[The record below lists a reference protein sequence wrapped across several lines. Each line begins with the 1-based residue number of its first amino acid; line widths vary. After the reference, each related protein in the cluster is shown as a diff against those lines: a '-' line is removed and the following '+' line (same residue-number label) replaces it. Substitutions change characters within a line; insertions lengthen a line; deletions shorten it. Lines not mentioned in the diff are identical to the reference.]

1 MKPFYIIA
9 TFILLLCASCRTA
22 ERTVQT
28 AATQEVSVR
37 TDTLRL
43 FTHTADTL
51 LRRDSIFVREVL
63 RSDTVLIERTHF
75 RTDRIAAMRRDTVY
89 ISRTD
94 TLQLYRSER
103 NDTRGI
109 PGGTVKLCLCL
120 AAFAVLCI
128 IIWIKKK
135 KTW

>member
-1 MKPFYIIA
+1 MKPFCIIA
-9 TFILLLCASCRTA
+9 AFIILLCASCRTA

-28 AATQEVSVR
+28 AATQVSVR

-75 RTDRIAAMRRDTVY
+75 RTDRIAAMRHDTVY

-94 TLQLYRSER
+94 TLRLYRSER

-109 PGGTVKLCLCL
+109 PSGAIKLCLCL
-120 AAFAVLCI
+120 AAFAVLYI
-128 IIWIKKK
+128 IFWIKKK

>member
-1 MKPFYIIA
+1 MKPFYIITA
-9 TFILLLCASCRTA
+9 FILLLCASCRTA

-28 AATQEVSVR
+28 AATQVAVR

-43 FTHTADTL
+43 FTHSADTL

-94 TLQLYRSER
+94 TLRLYRSER

-109 PGGTVKLCLCL
+109 PGGAVKLCLCL

-128 IIWIKKK
+128 IVWIKKK

>member
-1 MKPFYIIA
+1 MKPVYIIA

-28 AATQEVSVR
+28 AATLSAVR

-63 RSDTVLIERTHF
+63 RSDTILIERTHF
-75 RTDRIAAMRRDTVY
+75 RTDRIAAMRHDTVY

-94 TLQLYRSER
+94 TLRLYRSER
-103 NDTRGI
+103 TDTRGI
-109 PGGTVKLCLCL
+109 PGGATKLCLCL
-120 AAFAVLCI
+120 AAFAALCI
-128 IIWIKKK
+128 IVWIKKK

>member
-9 TFILLLCASCRTA
+9 AFILLLCASCRTA

-28 AATQEVSVR
+28 AATQLAVR

-75 RTDRIAAMRRDTVY
+75 RTDRIAAMRHDTVY

-94 TLQLYRSER
+94 TLRLYRSER

-109 PGGTVKLCLCL
+109 PGSAVKLCLCL

-128 IIWIKKK
+128 IVWIKKK

>member
-28 AATQEVSVR
+28 AATQLAVR

-75 RTDRIAAMRRDTVY
+75 RTDRIAAMRHDTVY

-94 TLQLYRSER
+94 TLRLYRSER

-109 PGGTVKLCLCL
+109 PGGAAKLCLCL

-128 IIWIKKK
+128 IVWIKQKK
-135 KTW
+135 W

>member
-1 MKPFYIIA
+1 MKLLHIIA
-9 TFILLLCASCRTA
+9 AFVLLLCVSCRTA
-22 ERTVQT
+22 ERTVQAT
-28 AATQEVSVR
+28 ATLSAVR

-51 LRRDSIFVREVL
+51 LLRDSIFVREVL

-75 RTDRIAAMRRDTVY
+75 RTDRIAAMRHDTVY

-109 PGGTVKLCLCL
+109 PGSAVKLCLCL
-120 AAFAVLCI
+120 AVFAVLC

>member
-1 MKPFYIIA
+1 MKQFCIIA
-9 TFILLLCASCRTA
+9 AFILLICASCRTA

-28 AATQEVSVR
+28 AATQVAVR

-43 FTHTADTL
+43 FTHSADTL

-63 RSDTVLIERTHF
+63 RSDTVIIERTHF

-89 ISRTD
+89 LSKTD
-94 TLQLYRSER
+94 TLRLYRSER
-103 NDTRGI
+103 TDTRGI
-109 PGGTVKLCLCL
+109 SGGATKLCLCI
-120 AAFAVLCI
+120 AAFAVLF

>member
-1 MKPFYIIA
+1 MKPCFIIA
-9 TFILLLCASCRTA
+9 AFILLLCASCRTA
-22 ERTVQT
+22 ERTVKT
-28 AATQEVSVR
+28 AATQLAVR

-75 RTDRIAAMRRDTVY
+75 RTDRIAAMRHDTVY

-94 TLQLYRSER
+94 TLRLYRSER

-109 PGGTVKLCLCL
+109 PGSAVKLCLCL

-128 IIWIKKK
+128 IVWIKKK

>member
-1 MKPFYIIA
+1 MKPFCIIA
-9 TFILLLCASCRTA
+9 AFIILLCASCRTA

-28 AATQEVSVR
+28 AATQLAVR

-75 RTDRIAAMRRDTVY
+75 RTDRIAAMRYDTVY

-94 TLQLYRSER
+94 TLRLYRSER

-109 PGGTVKLCLCL
+109 PGSAVKLCLCL

-128 IIWIKKK
+128 IVWIKKK

>member
-1 MKPFYIIA
+1 MKPFCIVAAFII
-9 TFILLLCASCRTA
+9 LLCASCRTA

-28 AATQEVSVR
+28 AANQLAVR

-75 RTDRIAAMRRDTVY
+75 RTDRIAAIRRDTVY

-94 TLQLYRSER
+94 TLRLYRSER

-109 PGGTVKLCLCL
+109 PGSAVKLCLCL

-128 IIWIKKK
+128 IVWIKKK

>member
-9 TFILLLCASCRTA
+9 AFILLLCASCRTA
-22 ERTVQT
+22 ERTVKT
-28 AATQEVSVR
+28 AATQLAVR

-43 FTHTADTL
+43 FTHSADTL

-63 RSDTVLIERTHF
+63 RSDTVIIERTHF

-89 ISRTD
+89 LSKTD
-94 TLQLYRSER
+94 TLRIYRSER
-103 NDTRGI
+103 ADTRGI
-109 PGGTVKLCLCL
+109 PGGATKLCLCL
-120 AAFAVLCI
+120 AAFAALCLFV
-128 IIWIKKK
+128 WIKKN

>member
-1 MKPFYIIA
+1 MKQFCIIA
-9 TFILLLCASCRTA
+9 AFILLICASCRTA

-28 AATQEVSVR
+28 AATQVAVR

-63 RSDTVLIERTHF
+63 RSDTVIIERTHF

-89 ISRTD
+89 LSKTD
-94 TLQLYRSER
+94 TLRLYRSER
-103 NDTRGI
+103 TDTRGI
-109 PGGTVKLCLCL
+109 SGGATKLCLCI
-120 AAFAVLCI
+120 AAFAVLF

>member
-1 MKPFYIIA
+1 MKPFYILA
-9 TFILLLCASCRTA
+9 AFILLLCASCRTA

-28 AATQEVSVR
+28 AATQLAVR

-75 RTDRIAAMRRDTVY
+75 RTDRIAAMRHDTVY

-94 TLQLYRSER
+94 TLRLYRSER

-109 PGGTVKLCLCL
+109 PGSAVKLCLCL

-128 IIWIKKK
+128 IVWIKKK

>member
-28 AATQEVSVR
+28 AATQVAVR

-75 RTDRIAAMRRDTVY
+75 RTDRIAAMRHDTVY

-94 TLQLYRSER
+94 TLRLYRSER

-109 PGGTVKLCLCL
+109 PGGAIKLYLCL
-120 AAFAVLCI
+120 AAFAVLYI
-128 IIWIKKK
+128 IFWIKKK

>member
-9 TFILLLCASCRTA
+9 AFILLLCASCRTA

-28 AATQEVSVR
+28 AATQLAVR

-75 RTDRIAAMRRDTVY
+75 RTDRIAAMRHDTVY

-94 TLQLYRSER
+94 TLRLYRSKR
-103 NDTRGI
+103 TATRGI
-109 PGGTVKLCLCL
+109 SGGAAKLCLCI
-120 AAFAVLCI
+120 AAFAVLF

>member
-1 MKPFYIIA
+1 MKPFCIIA
-9 TFILLLCASCRTA
+9 AFILLLCASCRTA

-28 AATQEVSVR
+28 AATQVAVS

-75 RTDRIAAMRRDTVY
+75 RTDRIAAMRHDTVY

-94 TLQLYRSER
+94 TLRLYRSQR
-103 NDTRGI
+103 TATRGI
-109 PGGTVKLCLCL
+109 PGGAAKLYLCL

-128 IIWIKKK
+128 IVWIKKK

>member
-22 ERTVQT
+22 ERTVKT
-28 AATQEVSVR
+28 AATQLAVR

-75 RTDRIAAMRRDTVY
+75 RTDRIAAMRHDTVY

-94 TLQLYRSER
+94 TLRLYRSER

-109 PGGTVKLCLCL
+109 PGSAVKLCLCL

-128 IIWIKKK
+128 IVWIKKK

>member
-9 TFILLLCASCRTA
+9 AFILLLCASCRTA
-22 ERTVQT
+22 ERTVKT
-28 AATQEVSVR
+28 AATQLAVR

-75 RTDRIAAMRRDTVY
+75 RTDRIAAMRHDTVY

-94 TLQLYRSER
+94 TLRLYRSER

-109 PGGTVKLCLCL
+109 PSGAIKLCLCL

-128 IIWIKKK
+128 IVWIKKK

>member
-1 MKPFYIIA
+1 MKPFCIIA
-9 TFILLLCASCRTA
+9 AFIILLCASCRTA
-22 ERTVQT
+22 ERTVKT
-28 AATQEVSVR
+28 AATQLAVR

-75 RTDRIAAMRRDTVY
+75 RTDRIAAMRHDTVY

-94 TLQLYRSER
+94 TLRIYRSER
-103 NDTRGI
+103 TDTRGI
-109 PGGTVKLCLCL
+109 PRGAAKLCLCL

-128 IIWIKKK
+128 IVWIKKK

>member
-9 TFILLLCASCRTA
+9 AFILLLCASCRTA

-28 AATQEVSVR
+28 AATQLAVR

-75 RTDRIAAMRRDTVY
+75 RTDRIAAMRHDTVY

-94 TLQLYRSER
+94 TLRLYRSQR
-103 NDTRGI
+103 TATRGI
-109 PGGTVKLCLCL
+109 PGGAAKLCLCI
-120 AAFAVLCI
+120 AAFAVLF

>member
-1 MKPFYIIA
+1 MKPFCIVAAFII
-9 TFILLLCASCRTA
+9 LLCASCRTA

-28 AATQEVSVR
+28 AANQLAVR

-75 RTDRIAAMRRDTVY
+75 RTDRIAAIRRDTVY
-89 ISRTD
+89 ISRND
-94 TLQLYRSER
+94 TLRLYRSQR
-103 NDTRGI
+103 TDTRGI
-109 PGGTVKLCLCL
+109 PGGAAKLCLCL
-120 AAFAVLCI
+120 SAFAVLCI
-128 IIWIKKK
+128 IVWIKKN

>member
-9 TFILLLCASCRTA
+9 AFILLLCASCRTA

-28 AATQEVSVR
+28 AATQLAVR

-94 TLQLYRSER
+94 TLRLYRSQR
-103 NDTRGI
+103 TATRGI
-109 PGGTVKLCLCL
+109 PGGAAKLCLCL
-120 AAFAVLCI
+120 AAFAVLWI
-128 IIWIKKK
+128 IVWIKQKK
-135 KTW
+135 W

>member
-1 MKPFYIIA
+1 MKPFCIVAAFII
-9 TFILLLCASCRTA
+9 LLCASCRTA

-28 AATQEVSVR
+28 AATQLAVR

-75 RTDRIAAMRRDTVY
+75 RTDRIAAMRHDTVY

-94 TLQLYRSER
+94 TLRLYRSER

-109 PGGTVKLCLCL
+109 PGSAVKLCLCL

-128 IIWIKKK
+128 IVWIKKK

>member
-9 TFILLLCASCRTA
+9 ALILLLCASCRTA

-28 AATQEVSVR
+28 AATQVAVR

-43 FTHTADTL
+43 FTHSADTL

-63 RSDTVLIERTHF
+63 RSDTVIIERTHF

-89 ISRTD
+89 LSKTD
-94 TLQLYRSER
+94 TLRLYRSER
-103 NDTRGI
+103 TDTRGI
-109 PGGTVKLCLCL
+109 SGGATKLCLCI
-120 AAFAVLCI
+120 AAFAVLF

>member
-9 TFILLLCASCRTA
+9 AFILLLCASCRTA
-22 ERTVQT
+22 ERTVKT
-28 AATQEVSVR
+28 AATQLAVR

-75 RTDRIAAMRRDTVY
+75 RTDRIAAMRHDTVY

-94 TLQLYRSER
+94 TLRLYRSER

-109 PGGTVKLCLCL
+109 PGSAVKLCLCL
-120 AAFAVLCI
+120 AAFAVLFI
-128 IIWIKKK
+128 IVWIKKK

>member
-1 MKPFYIIA
+1 MKLLHTIA
-9 TFILLLCASCRTA
+9 AFVLLLCASCRTA

-28 AATQEVSVR
+28 AAILSAVR

-63 RSDTVLIERTHF
+63 RSDTVVIERTHF

-89 ISRTD
+89 LSKTD
-94 TLQLYRSER
+94 TLRLYRSER
-103 NDTRGI
+103 TDTRGI
-109 PGGTVKLCLCL
+109 SGGATKLCLCI
-120 AAFAVLCI
+120 AAFAVLF

>member
-1 MKPFYIIA
+1 MKLLHIIA
-9 TFILLLCASCRTA
+9 AFVLLLCASCRTA

-63 RSDTVLIERTHF
+63 RSDTVIIERTHF

-89 ISRTD
+89 LSKTD
-94 TLQLYRSER
+94 TLRIYRSER
-103 NDTRGI
+103 ADTRGI
-109 PGGTVKLCLCL
+109 PGGATKLCLCL
-120 AAFAVLCI
+120 AAFAALCLFV
-128 IIWIKKK
+128 WIKKN

>member
-9 TFILLLCASCRTA
+9 AFILLLCASCRTA

-28 AATQEVSVR
+28 AATQLAVR

-75 RTDRIAAMRRDTVY
+75 RTDRIAAMRHDTVY

-94 TLQLYRSER
+94 TLRLYRSER

-109 PGGTVKLCLCL
+109 PGGAIKLCLCL
-120 AAFAVLCI
+120 AAFAILYI
-128 IIWIKKK
+128 IFWIKKK

>member
-1 MKPFYIIA
+1 MKPFCIIA
-9 TFILLLCASCRTA
+9 AFIILLCASCRTA

-28 AATQEVSVR
+28 AATQVAVR

-75 RTDRIAAMRRDTVY
+75 RTDRIAAMRYDTVY

-94 TLQLYRSER
+94 TLRLYRSER

-109 PGGTVKLCLCL
+109 PSGAIKLCLCL
-120 AAFAVLCI
+120 AAFAVLYI
-128 IIWIKKK
+128 IFWIKKK

>member
-9 TFILLLCASCRTA
+9 AFILLLCASCRTA

-28 AATQEVSVR
+28 AATQLAVR

-75 RTDRIAAMRRDTVY
+75 RTDRIAAMRYDTVY

-94 TLQLYRSER
+94 TLRLYRSER

-109 PGGTVKLCLCL
+109 PSGAIKLCLCL
-120 AAFAVLCI
+120 AAFAVLYI
-128 IIWIKKK
+128 IFWIKKK

>member
-28 AATQEVSVR
+28 AATQLAVR

-63 RSDTVLIERTHF
+63 RSDTVIIERTHF

-94 TLQLYRSER
+94 TMRLYRSER

-109 PGGTVKLCLCL
+109 PGSAVKLCLCL

-128 IIWIKKK
+128 IVWIKKK

>member
-1 MKPFYIIA
+1 MKPFCIIA
-9 TFILLLCASCRTA
+9 AFIILLCASCRTA

-28 AATQEVSVR
+28 AATHVAVR

-89 ISRTD
+89 LSKTD
-94 TLQLYRSER
+94 TLRIYRSER
-103 NDTRGI
+103 ADTRGI
-109 PGGTVKLCLCL
+109 PGGATKLCLCL

-128 IIWIKKK
+128 IVWIKKK

>member
-1 MKPFYIIA
+1 MKPFCIIA
-9 TFILLLCASCRTA
+9 AFILLLCASCRTA

-28 AATQEVSVR
+28 AATQVAVR

-63 RSDTVLIERTHF
+63 RSDTVIIERTHF

-89 ISRTD
+89 LSKTD
-94 TLQLYRSER
+94 TLRLYRSER
-103 NDTRGI
+103 TDTRGI
-109 PGGTVKLCLCL
+109 SGGATKLCLATF
-120 AAFAVLCI
+120 AALCI
-128 IIWIKKK
+128 IVWIKKK

>member
-1 MKPFYIIA
+1 MKPFCIVAAFII
-9 TFILLLCASCRTA
+9 LLCASCRTA
-22 ERTVQT
+22 EHTVRT
-28 AATQEVSVR
+28 AATQVAVR

-75 RTDRIAAMRRDTVY
+75 RTDRIAAMRHDTVY

-94 TLQLYRSER
+94 TMMLYRSER
-103 NDTRGI
+103 TDTRGI
-109 PGGTVKLCLCL
+109 PGGAAKLCLCL

-128 IIWIKKK
+128 IWIKKK

>member
-28 AATQEVSVR
+28 AATQLPVR

-75 RTDRIAAMRRDTVY
+75 RTDRIAAMRHDTAY

-94 TLQLYRSER
+94 TLRLYRSER

-109 PGGTVKLCLCL
+109 PGSAVKLCLCL

-128 IIWIKKK
+128 IVWIKKK

>member
-9 TFILLLCASCRTA
+9 AFILLLCASCRTA

-28 AATQEVSVR
+28 AATQLAVR

-63 RSDTVLIERTHF
+63 GSDTVLIERTHF
-75 RTDRIAAMRRDTVY
+75 RTDRIAAMRHDTVY

-94 TLQLYRSER
+94 TLRLYRSER

-109 PGGTVKLCLCL
+109 PGSAVKLCLCL
-120 AAFAVLCI
+120 AAFAVLFI
-128 IIWIKKK
+128 IVWIKKK

>member
-1 MKPFYIIA
+1 MKPFCIIA
-9 TFILLLCASCRTA
+9 AFIILLCASCRTA

-28 AATQEVSVR
+28 AATQLAVR

-75 RTDRIAAMRRDTVY
+75 RTDRIAAMRYDTVY

-94 TLQLYRSER
+94 TLRLYRSER

-109 PGGTVKLCLCL
+109 PSGAIKLCLCL
-120 AAFAVLCI
+120 AAFAVLYI
-128 IIWIKKK
+128 IFWIKKK

>member
-1 MKPFYIIA
+1 MKPFCIIA
-9 TFILLLCASCRTA
+9 AFIILLCASCRTA

-28 AATQEVSVR
+28 AATLSAVR

-75 RTDRIAAMRRDTVY
+75 RTDRIAAMRYDTVY

-94 TLQLYRSER
+94 TLRLYRSER

-109 PGGTVKLCLCL
+109 PSGAIKLCLCL
-120 AAFAVLCI
+120 AAFAVLYI
-128 IIWIKKK
+128 IFWIKKK

>member
-9 TFILLLCASCRTA
+9 AFILLLCASCRTA
-22 ERTVQT
+22 ERTVKT
-28 AATQEVSVR
+28 AATQLAVR

-75 RTDRIAAMRRDTVY
+75 RTDRIAAMRHDTVY

-94 TLQLYRSER
+94 TLRLYRSER

-109 PGGTVKLCLCL
+109 PGSAVTLCLCL
-120 AAFAVLCI
+120 AAVAVLCI
-128 IIWIKKK
+128 IVWIKKTT
-135 KTW
+135 TW